1 MAKTYTPVGW
11 KDGEIIT
18 PAMANLTTGE
28 VTPPEVEG
36 GTLVCAENLNHM
48 DNAIKDLYDG
58 GASTTDIVISDEEPT
73 VEDWKLWIDTG
84 EVQNLGSEVVDTL
97 DGNETTK
104 APSVQAVNNKFN
116 EISTYSTEEKVIG
129 TWDDGKTLYRKTV
142 EGTVSKSNENV
153 IIGTIPNIE
162 TVAKKY
168 GQGLAGGLYWTDL
181 DLKYS
186 DTVSSII
193 QIGKADGQI
202 IAVFSHT
209 FLGWP
214 FHLTIEYTKTTDS
227 ATNTINEEPINEEA
241 TI

>member
-1 MAKTYTPVGW
+1 MRIRKI
-11 KDGEIIT
+11 ES
-18 PAMANLTTGE
+18 
-28 VTPPEVEG
+28 VTATN
-36 GTLVCAENLNHM
+36 GTIVDSLAGN
-48 DNAIKDLYDG
+48 
-58 GASTTDIVISDEEPT
+58 STTD
-73 VEDWKLWIDTG
+73 
-84 EVQNLGSEVVDTL
+84 
-97 DGNETTK
+97 
-104 APSVQAVNNKFN
+104 APSVNAVNNKFN
-116 EISTYSTEEKVIG
+116 EISIYSTEEKVVGKWI
-129 TWDDGKTLYRKTV
+129 DGKPLYRKTI
-142 EGTVSKSNENV
+142 EGIVSKINENV

-193 QIGKADGQI
+193 QIAKADEQI

-227 ATNTINEEPINEEA
+227 ATNTTEVINDESILEEP